1 MVSRSAIGEPY
12 GGVGG
17 GIGGECAVW
26 RWRWGAGRMIFSV
39 VGAFVWAARVDV
51 IEWARFGIEEVRD
64 GRVAI
69 GLCGEYL
76 K

>member
-1 MVSRSAIGEPY
+1 
-12 GGVGG
+12 
-17 GIGGECAVW
+17 
-26 RWRWGAGRMIFSV
+26 MIFSV

-51 IEWARFGIEEVRD
+51 IEWALFGIEEVRD

>member
-26 RWRWGAGRMIFSV
+26 RWRRHGRMIFSV